1 MQEDARHERPRHLR
15 RDRRDAHVDAPLGEA
30 LERVGGVPGL
40 ELDVDVGVA
49 LPESGEQ
56 LGEKGLA
63 GGHRG
68 EDDDGAGER
77 LAATAEIALE
87 PLPAIERLA
96 RVRGETRPL
105 GRQPDRAAI
114 PLEERPAGLALEA
127 LHGAREGR
135 GADVAFLAGA
145 QEVQRAGKMQEKP
158 EGVVVHRPVSIA

>member
-1 MQEDARHERPRHLR
+1 MSDEQLL
-15 RDRRDAHVDAPLGEA
+15 AHVNILLVAGHETTTNLSAWLLYLMGRHADVHPALGQA
-30 LERVGGVPGL
+30 LERVGGVARL
-40 ELDVDVGVA
+40 ELDVDVRMA
-49 LPESGEQ
+49 LAEAGEQ

-87 PLPAIERLA
+87 TLPAIDRLA

-114 PLEERPAGLALEA
+114 PLETSFDQRS
-127 LHGAREGR
+127 EGR
-135 GADVAFLAGA
+135 RSARGPRG
-145 QEVQRAGKMQEKP
+145 
-158 EGVVVHRPVSIA
+158 